1 MQQYYIQDNRPE
13 SNSPTDL
20 FIYCVRKVIE
30 KHLFSQSYMHN
41 QWASILFGY
50 EKNSSIRIDN
60 MSKVKREYS
69 TYFTRTLKYSF
80 NEGKLKRDFPKLFG
94 LEEEDAGDGDYTSDV
109 LVRDTIK
116 VVNKEIVEQKDPNN
130 IESFKGNNLSLV
142 RNQNSSYVYQVELIV
157 EEGQEPHFHDGIP
170 FILRVYS
177 KEYTCEAV
185 DFDYESGR
193 LFFTTNRLLNPAP
206 YCRIL
211 LDSTFILEGLEQRLK
226 DISEEGINEDLP
238 FAKFI
243 FEETGDLARV
253 GHKNVPH
260 EYKEGL
266 DDSQKAAFDA
276 AIDKDITFIW
286 GPPGTGKSFTLASII
301 YALYEMGEDRTAVC
315 CLSNVA
321 VDQLL
326 CKVIDIIRKKRTE
339 IAPGNIYRAG
349 RTLDSDVLSTDYLFP
364 NDGITQELRKRIK
377 RNNERI
383 TYLKDR
389 KSEKSEESIL
399 LKADNKELR
408 EKLKEHT
415 EFLVKS
421 SRLVF
426 STISNFILSNNLYQS
441 KFDNLIIDEAS
452 MMSMPSLLTLGH
464 KISKRLILVG
474 DFQQLSPIAIVK
486 DELLTKSVFDMAGI
500 NIKHTNHPAMHQLL
514 HQRRSNEKI
523 VELINK
529 PFYEGKLIPAAKE
542 EQYVILS
549 KPFAGKIITIAHVSG
564 YVRFTKGGT
573 RQNKKFA
580 EHVID
585 VLDVFYQDKDAQF
598 SIGVITPYRG
608 QVSLIRALKFDRKY
622 SQGFENRIKIGT
634 IHKFQGS
641 ECDVIIYDMV
651 DCPELENGRSL
662 QIGRLYNG
670 DAGERLI
677 NVALSRAK
685 HKLIVV
691 CDIDYIRNIPGN
703 MISDKTRSLFA
714 RLSKCPVGYIN
725 QQDGENMYVSRSTE
739 TNFGYTEGETDLITN
754 NDINYRMGDELGY
767 KSKSEAKP
775 KQEIKASLNLP
786 KEKRIKHASISEPI
800 DKTLFLNV
808 RLETLERIRNGEKA
822 TFKRYLD
829 DEEFA
834 KKVLVTEK
842 GEIKLSKNNCPYTAK
857 NIAAVK
863 FVCNGESLVK
873 KVTRISFRSGI
884 NPQGKTSW
892 KIIFHF

>member
-1 MQQYYIQDNRPE
+1 MQQYYIHDNRPD
-13 SNSPTDL
+13 SKSSGDL
-20 FIYCVRKVIE
+20 FIYCVRKVKE
-30 KHLFSQSYMHN
+30 KQLFSQSYTHN
-41 QWASILFGY
+41 QWSNILFGY

-60 MSKVKREYS
+60 MSKVKSEYS
-69 TYFTRTLKYSF
+69 IYFTRTLKYSF
-80 NEGKLKRDFPKLFG
+80 NEEKIRRDFPWLFG
-94 LEEEDAGDGDYTSDV
+94 IEDNDSYDGDYTSDA

-116 VVNKEIVEQKDPNN
+116 VVKKEIVEQKDPNN
-130 IESFKGNNLSLV
+130 IESFKGNDLSLV
-142 RNQNSSYVYQVELIV
+142 RRQNSSYVYQVELIV
-157 EEGQEPHFHDGIP
+157 TEGQEPHFHDGIP
-170 FILRVYS
+170 FILRVYN
-177 KEYTCEAV
+177 KEFTCEAV

-193 LFFTTNRLLNPAP
+193 LFFTTNRFLNPAP
-206 YCRIL
+206 YCKIL

-243 FEETGDLARV
+243 FYETEDLARV
-253 GHKNVPH
+253 EHNKVPL
-260 EYKEGL
+260 EYKEEL

-326 CKVIDIIRKKRTE
+326 CKVIDIIRKKKIE

-349 RTLDSDVLSTDYLFP
+349 RTLDSKVLSTDYLFP
-364 NDGITQELRKRIK
+364 NDEVTQDLRNRIK
-377 RNNERI
+377 WNNERI
-383 TYLKDR
+383 SYLKEHKR
-389 KSEKSEESIL
+389 EKSEESIL
-399 LKADNKELR
+399 LKADNKDLR

-529 PFYEGKLIPAAKE
+529 PFYEGKLIPTAKN

-549 KPFAGKIITIAHVSG
+549 EPFAGKIITLAHING

-580 EHVID
+580 ERVID
-585 VLDVFYQDKDAQF
+585 ILDVFYLDKDAHF

-608 QVSLIRALKFDRKY
+608 QVSLIRALKFERKY
-622 SQGFENRIKIGT
+622 SQEFEDRIKIGT
-634 IHKFQGS
+634 IHTFQGS
-641 ECDVIIYDMV
+641 ERDVIIYDMV
-651 DCPELENGRSL
+651 DCPELENGKSL

-670 DAGERLI
+670 DAGERLL

-703 MISDKTRSLFA
+703 MISYKTRSLFA
-714 RLSKCPVGYIN
+714 KLSKCPVGHID
-725 QQDGENMYVSRSTE
+725 QQNGGNRYASRFTE
-739 TNFGYTEGETDLITN
+739 TNFGFTEGITN
-754 NDINYRMGDELGY
+754 YDTNYRMGEELGDN
-767 KSKSEAKP
+767 SKSEAEP
-775 KQEIKASLNLP
+775 KQKVKASLNAS
-786 KEKRIKHASISEPI
+786 KEKRIKEVTLSESK
-800 DKTLFLNV
+800 DKILTMV
-808 RLETLERIRNGEKA
+808 IRRETLEKIRSGEKS

-829 DEEFA
+829 DVEFA
-834 KKVLVTEK
+834 KKVLVTRK
-842 GEIKLSKNNCPYTAK
+842 GDIKFSRGNCPYTAK
-857 NIAAVK
+857 NITSIK
-863 FVCNGESLVK
+863 LVCDGESLVK
-873 KVTRISFRSGI
+873 KVTKITFRSGI
-884 NPQGKTSW
+884 NAQGKTAW

>member
-116 VVNKEIVEQKDPNN
+116 VVNKEIIEQKDPNN

-383 TYLKDR
+383 SYLKVR

-622 SQGFENRIKIGT
+622 SQEFENRIKIGT

-662 QIGRLYNG
+662 QIGRLYKG
-670 DAGERLI
+670 DAGERLM

-714 RLSKCPVGYIN
+714 RLSKCPIGHID
-725 QQDGENMYVSRSTE
+725 QQNGGNRYASRFTE
-739 TNFGYTEGETDLITN
+739 TNFGFTEGITN
-754 NDINYRMGDELGY
+754 YDTNYRMGEELGDN
-767 KSKSEAKP
+767 SKSEAEP
-775 KQEIKASLNLP
+775 KQKVKASLNAS
-786 KEKRIKHASISEPI
+786 KEKRIKEVTLSESK
-800 DKTLFLNV
+800 DKILTMV
-808 RLETLERIRNGEKA
+808 IRRETLEKIRSGEKS

-829 DEEFA
+829 DVEFA
-834 KKVLVTEK
+834 KKVLVTRK
-842 GEIKLSKNNCPYTAK
+842 GDIKFSRGNCPYTAK
-857 NIAAVK
+857 NITSIK
-863 FVCNGESLVK
+863 LVCDGESLVK
-873 KVTRISFRSGI
+873 KVTKITFRSGI
-884 NPQGKTSW
+884 NAQGKTAW

>member
-1 MQQYYIQDNRPE
+1 MHQFYIQNYRPL
-13 SNSPTDL
+13 SNSARDL
-20 FIYCVRKVIE
+20 FVYCVRKVIE
-30 KHLFSQSYMHN
+30 KRLFPQSNMHN
-41 QWASILFGY
+41 QWANILFGY

-80 NEGKLKRDFPKLFG
+80 NEEKIKRDFPKLFG
-94 LEEEDAGDGDYTSDV
+94 IEEEDADNGEYTSDV
-109 LVRDTIK
+109 VVRDTIK
-116 VVNKEIVEQKDPNN
+116 VVKKEIAEQKDPNN
-130 IESFKGNNLSLV
+130 IESFKGNNVSLV
-142 RNQNSSYVYQVELIV
+142 RKQNSSYVYQVELV
-157 EEGQEPHFHDGIP
+157 VAEGQEPHFHDGIP
-170 FILRVYS
+170 FILRVYN
-177 KEYTCEAV
+177 KDFTCEAV

-193 LFFTTNRLLNPAP
+193 LFFTTNRFLNPAP
-206 YCRIL
+206 YCKIL

-226 DISEEGINEDLP
+226 DISEEGIDEDLP

-243 FEETGDLARV
+243 FYETKDLASVR
-253 GHKNVPH
+253 HKTVPH
-260 EYKEGL
+260 EYKEKL
-266 DDSQKAAFDA
+266 DESQKAAFDA

-326 CKVIDIIRKKRTE
+326 CKVLNIIWEKKKG
-339 IAPGNIYRAG
+339 IAPGNICRAG
-349 RTLDSDVLSTDYLFP
+349 RTLDPRVLSTDYLFP
-364 NDGITQELRKRIK
+364 NDEITQDLRNRIK
-377 RNNERI
+377 WNNERI
-383 TYLKDR
+383 SYLKEHKR
-389 KSEKSEESIL
+389 EKSEESIL
-399 LKADNKELR
+399 LKADNKDLR

-441 KFDNLIIDEAS
+441 KFDNLIVDEAS
-452 MMSMPSLLTLGH
+452 MLSMPSLLSLGH

-486 DELLTKSVFDMAGI
+486 DELLTNSVFDMAGI
-500 NIKHTNHPAMHQLL
+500 NIKNTNHPAMHQLL

-529 PFYEGKLIPAAKE
+529 SFYEGKLIPAAKE
-542 EQYVILS
+542 VQDVIMS
-549 KPFAGKIITIAHVSG
+549 EPFAGKIITLANGSG

-580 EHVID
+580 ERVID
-585 VLDVFYQDKDAQF
+585 ILDVFYQDKEAHF

-608 QVSLIRALKFDRKY
+608 QVSLIRALKYERKY
-622 SQGFENRIKIGT
+622 SQEFENRIKIGT
-634 IHKFQGS
+634 IHTFQGS
-641 ECDVIIYDMV
+641 ESDIIIFDMV
-651 DCPELENGRSL
+651 DCPVLESGRSL

-670 DAGERLI
+670 NEGAKLL

-703 MISDKTRSLFA
+703 MISDKTRSLFTK
-714 RLSKCPVGYIN
+714 LSKCPIGYIDH
-725 QQDGENMYVSRSTE
+725 QDTGDDYASRSTE
-739 TNFGYTEGETDLITN
+739 TNYNFTEGEPELISN
-754 NDINYRMGDELGY
+754 YDIMYRMGDELEDN
-767 KSKSEAKP
+767 SETEAEP
-775 KQEIKASLNLP
+775 KQKAKASLNAPHKERTKNVTRLESI
-786 KEKRIKHASISEPI
+786 KEKLTIS
-800 DKTLFLNV
+800 V
-808 RLETLERIRNGEKA
+808 RQETLKRIRSGEKT

-829 DEEFA
+829 DDEFA
-834 KKVLVTEK
+834 KEVLVTK
-842 GEIKLSKNNCPYTAK
+842 NGEVKLSSGQCPFTAK
-857 NIAAVK
+857 NISSIK
-863 FVCNGESLVK
+863 FVCDKETLVK
-873 KVTRISFRSGI
+873 KVSKISFRSGM
-884 NPQGKTSW
+884 NPEGKTAW